1 MQEKDFISYEY
12 KTVSVKARDEART
25 TDLYEAFGWEVSN
38 AATSVTGNATL
49 SFRRDRKQRHRAE
62 LAKLERQAEQTLET
76 LHGLERAKTLGAGVF
91 AWVFGVISAL
101 VLGGGMSLVMLR
113 EGSAAAMAGGIL
125 LGVLGIAL
133 CAVNY
138 FLYKKLAAKKTKTL
152 LPVIDETEEA
162 LANLL
167 EKGNDLLR
175 TELL

>member
-12 KTVSVKARDEART
+12 KTVSVKAKDEART

-76 LHGLERAKTLGAGVF
+76 LRGLERAKTLGAGVF
-91 AWVFGVISAL
+91 AWIFGVISAL

-113 EGSAAAMAGGIL
+113 EGSAAMAGGIL
-125 LGVLGIAL
+125 LGILGIVL

-152 LPVIDETEEA
+152 LPVIDEKEEA

>member
-1 MQEKDFISYEY
+1 M
-12 KTVSVKARDEART
+12 
-25 TDLYEAFGWEVSN
+25 
-38 AATSVTGNATL
+38 
-49 SFRRDRKQRHRAE
+49 
-62 LAKLERQAEQTLET
+62 
-76 LHGLERAKTLGAGVF
+76 F
-91 AWVFGVISAL
+91 AWIFGIIAAL
-101 VLGGGMSLVMLR
+101 ILGGGMSLVMLR

-138 FLYKKLAAKKTKTL
+138 FLYKKLATKKTKAL